1 MLSALVLFIML
12 RRVLSVLTG
21 FRGDQAP
28 VPGLG
33 FIKVDSVGF
42 KVVRSSWFDS

>member
-1 MLSALVLFIML
+1 MLSAIVLLML
-12 RRVLSVLTG
+12 RCVLSVLTG

-33 FIKVDSVGF
+33 LIKVDSVGF
-42 KVVRSSWFDS
+42 KAVRSSWFGS

>member
-1 MLSALVLFIML
+1 MLSALVLLML

-33 FIKVDSVGF
+33 LIKVDSVGF